1 MQSKLKVLFFFFIAV
16 SLIAAGCTG
25 KGQPD
30 ASGTALNNSTASS
43 GSENLYLQEFDQG
56 YQHHVIA
63 KSDFENATTLWNADN
78 FTDAIDL
85 FSAAGDEFSLAADHY
100 HNMYALAGNDTE
112 RTFAD
117 NMEGAAIDLDLASD
131 RFIMSINESV
141 AGNET
146 NALEYFSEG
155 QALVD
160 DSTNKT
166 DSSMQSMPSMFQ

>member
-1 MQSKLKVLFFFFIAV
+1 VRSKFKIILFLIIAV
-16 SLIAAGCTG
+16 SLLAAGCTG

-30 ASGTALNNSTASS
+30 PSTTTAINTSSS
-43 GSENLYLQEFDQG
+43 GSESSYLQEFSQG
-56 YQHHVIA
+56 YQHHMEA
-63 KSDFENATTLWNADN
+63 RDAFENATSLWNTDN

-85 FSAAGDEFSLAADHY
+85 YRTAGVEFSLAADHY
-100 HNMYALAGNDTE
+100 HNMVDHAGNDTE

-117 NMEGAAIDLDLASD
+117 NMEGAAIDLDMASD

-146 NALEYFSEG
+146 GALTYFNEG
-155 QALVD
+155 RALVD

-166 DSSMQSMPSMFQ
+166 DSSFRSMPSMFQ